1 MKGMMDSL
9 QSCRWLALL
18 LIAVMLM
25 QLVGCGGGGN
35 STNLSLVSEQPD
47 TVDFFVQPSGSEAPI
62 LTTVS
67 GSLMDIEALEKLV
80 IDSAKD
86 QSEIVFL
93 VDNQNENAP
102 ASRTEFR
109 VGRYRIRIAFDSHG
123 FDHSRY
129 TLCLPQDRELR
140 HLNFEIE
147 DMNIKN
153 LIGSWHLISWMNVV
167 PQFGIYN
174 KWTDHTKP
182 HNLDSYC
189 RSTQGKFTLVK
200 ERIAEALRQST
211 KMSDNTVSYIA
222 YVVAII
228 AMGALVA
235 VAAPSEE
242 GSGTP
247 PPPPGESTG
256 GTPPPLPGPI
266 TPSPPGGGSGNGSGG
281 DTSGGGS
288 GGSGGGTVTPPSPP
302 GGGSGGGSGGGTTTD
317 KTAPTI
323 SSASVTPKG
332 NGVYELSA
340 TFTDNAYDKSMLWTQ
355 DPDYNWIQVGG
366 WNTSNPAVLTVN
378 LTGKKAG
385 VWKFFAEAYDKA
397 GNHLPR
403 TDTQKRIGWGAPW
416 IEDQSMEGPNAT
428 GQSTYQAKFDS
439 FGGHA
444 DIDWVELFYWV
455 SGRSYRI
462 GNRISGY
469 QAKWEI
475 NPTLSG
481 ILMSYHQT
489 CKLALLMQHQFV
501 VLL

>member
-1 MKGMMDSL
+1 
-9 QSCRWLALL
+9 
-18 LIAVMLM
+18 M

-222 YVVAII
+222 YVVVVPEAELLLTRLHQPL
-228 AMGALVA
+228 ARH
-235 VAAPSEE
+235 
-242 GSGTP
+242 
-247 PPPPGESTG
+247 
-256 GTPPPLPGPI
+256 PLPPKVTVSMSCRQPLLTTHTISRCCGPKI
-266 TPSPPGGGSGNGSGG
+266 L
-281 DTSGGGS
+281 
-288 GGSGGGTVTPPSPP
+288 
-302 GGGSGGGSGGGTTTD
+302 TTTGF
-317 KTAPTI
+317 K
-323 SSASVTPKG
+323 SVVGT
-332 NGVYELSA
+332 L
-340 TFTDNAYDKSMLWTQ
+340 LTQ
-355 DPDYNWIQVGG
+355 
-366 WNTSNPAVLTVN
+366 
-378 LTGKKAG
+378 
-385 VWKFFAEAYDKA
+385 
-397 GNHLPR
+397 
-403 TDTQKRIGWGAPW
+403 
-416 IEDQSMEGPNAT
+416 
-428 GQSTYQAKFDS
+428 
-439 FGGHA
+439 
-444 DIDWVELFYWV
+444 
-455 SGRSYRI
+455 
-462 GNRISGY
+462 
-469 QAKWEI
+469 
-475 NPTLSG
+475 
-481 ILMSYHQT
+481 
-489 CKLALLMQHQFV
+489 QF
-501 VLL
+501 